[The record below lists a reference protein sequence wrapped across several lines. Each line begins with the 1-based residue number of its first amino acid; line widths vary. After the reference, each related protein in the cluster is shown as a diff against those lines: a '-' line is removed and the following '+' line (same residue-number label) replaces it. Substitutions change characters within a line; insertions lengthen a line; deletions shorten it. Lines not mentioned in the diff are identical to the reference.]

1 MAAYFGRIW
10 LPSVVMK
17 RGIRFPLNIRLI
29 NSRLARYNQVG
40 VIEGASVTEMI
51 LAASLTLSK
60 DRVLLTTSMFNLTNR
75 RDQMGEL
82 TVALDK
88 KLESLAL
95 RGIQSSKGSVLS
107 SNLTI

>member
-1 MAAYFGRIW
+1 
-10 LPSVVMK
+10 MK
-17 RGIRFPLNIRLI
+17 KGIRFPHNIRLI

-40 VIEGASVTEMI
+40 VIEGASVTEMT

-60 DRVLLTTSMFNLTNR
+60 DRVLLTNIMFMLTNR
-75 RDQMGEL
+75 RDQMKEL
-82 TVALDK
+82 TVVLSK